1 MGNNTTSTPSIY
13 KPKAFSKEHQL
24 YAKYGS
30 TPSRRQLRQ
39 FNKYWKSDQRHFDEI
54 LHDRQE
60 FDRMFES
67 GYRNLEYLRNK
78 YKATPITTATSTP
91 VISLESKYKDKIKI
105 NDYWTKVAKDN
116 GFNSMYDVAE
126 WQSKNGLYVD
136 GKFGTNSQ
144 AKYRQLN
151 GGTTPAST
159 TTQPVLKGTRNTEY
173 GSITTTP
180 TSTPIST
187 PEVAPETPTSE
198 TPKPAPAPVSTPAPG
213 TKFNLNA
220 FAGENKLFIT
230 TIDGKSYARYDPQGI
245 GDYYI
250 GEDGTIYWAGAFGHL
265 GSSADKWKPDPGGA
279 KAYHYNALR
288 SKIDGYTPS
297 AQYLAQQEKQ
307 KKYEQWYASYLKTH
321 PKPARSGSLAGAQE
335 MTTWNN
341 NFNAAKKA
349 AGFKQGGTMNK
360 INYFKSGGSSADSAN
375 QKTQKPKSE
384 ATAPK
389 HAGFT
394 FDSRTRKLTPGYSIV
409 SQNIYPRYEFTDEYG
424 EKRTYYNEFSGND
437 IGRVIY
443 NSPNDSD
450 TVYYN
455 KASDWLET
463 ENGYMTLGSSP
474 DQEKAKKNFYRYI
487 NWVDKIGTN
496 EEESREAYKRA
507 LSGHK
512 QGGTMKYFQQG
523 GAAPQQNIQQQIEA
537 LVQAA
542 AQGDEQATKQIT
554 QIMEAAKS
562 GNKQAIQLA
571 QMIQQTIEKMKNQAT
586 AAKWGAKLG
595 YIKSLKY
602 AKGGKTCPDCEK
614 KVEMKACGGKKA
626 KKRYF
631 GGLI

>member
-39 FNKYWKSDQRHFDEI
+39 FNKYWKSDQRQFDEI
-54 LHDRQE
+54 LHDRRE

-78 YKATPITTATSTP
+78 YKAKPITTAPSTP
-91 VISLESKYKDKIKI
+91 VTSLESKYKGKITI

-136 GKFGTNSQ
+136 GKFGNKSKLKMQTLN
-144 AKYRQLN
+144 AK
-151 GGTTPAST
+151 PA
-159 TTQPVLKGTRNTEY
+159 
-173 GSITTTP
+173 TTP
-180 TSTPIST
+180 TLKSTKQPIITPQLEST
-187 PEVAPETPTSE
+187 KQPETTPTFAHRQVTSAFNDVPVDIVKRSNGVPDSSDLVVLQPNESKSRE
-198 TPKPAPAPVSTPAPG
+198 TI
-213 TKFNLNA
+213 KFNLNN
-220 FAGENKLFIT
+220 FARANGLEVTRQLDQDLVRWDPDGFGDFWIDSSGNIYEGGTLFDNTKKVNINSGLGYGERK
-230 TIDGKSYARYDPQGI
+230 ARYEALQKAVQGF
-245 GDYYI
+245 
-250 GEDGTIYWAGAFGHL
+250 DGATNTYGIKIVEPEKTK
-265 GSSADKWKPDPGGA
+265 SA
-279 KAYHYNALR
+279 Y
-288 SKIDGYTPS
+288 YTPTM
-297 AQYLAQQEKQ
+297 ATY
-307 KKYEQWYASYLKTH
+307 
-321 PKPARSGSLAGAQE
+321 R
-335 MTTWNN
+335 
-341 NFNAAKKA
+341 NFY
-349 AGFKQGGTMNK
+349 KQGGTMNR
-360 INYFKSGGSSADSAN
+360 INYFQQGGQTRPKPSGYR
-375 QKTQKPKSE
+375 
-384 ATAPK
+384 
-389 HAGFT
+389 FT
-394 FDSRTRKLTPGYSIV
+394 SRTHNFTPGYNIV
-409 SQNIYPRYEFTDEYG
+409 TQYMYPTYTRTAKDGTTYEG
-424 EKRTYYNEFSGND
+424 WND
-437 IGRVIY
+437 FDITSGRVIY
-443 NSPNDSD
+443 NTPTQSD

-455 KASDWLET
+455 TPDS
-463 ENGYMTLGSSP
+463 YMHGEHSIDPIGTTK
-474 DQEKAKKNFYRYI
+474 DQNSAKNRFYKYTKWSKPEDDDQSKSAHKRAVSGKKN
-487 NWVDKIGTN
+487 
-496 EEESREAYKRA
+496 
-507 LSGHK
+507 
-512 QGGTMKYFQQG
+512 GGTMNRINYFQQG
-523 GAAPQQNIQQQIEA
+523 GAAPQQNIQQQVEA

-571 QMIQQTIEKMKNQAT
+571 QMIQQTIEKMKSQAT